1 MSKQL
6 TKRDGDGKPDL
17 LACFDCDLMGRED
30 GLTECGSCQHFQ
42 AAIDKL
48 CALEEEDE

>member
-1 MSKQL
+1 MSERL

-30 GLTECGSCQHFQ
+30 SLKECGGCEHFQ

-48 CALEEEDE
+48 LYYEEMYG